1 MVAMVTGSS
10 GQQQWHRRGPNR
22 ERNTTEVAL
31 LCVCVC
37 VGGQGRR
44 GSSSY
49 ATHESFTQLKFMVH
63 LLCDQPC
70 ADRSE
75 CRDPQPQMSPEMAL
89 LQQDVGVRSRNT
101 VKALLASG

>member
-37 VGGQGRR
+37 VCWGAGETGVFILRNPR
-44 GSSSY
+44 IIHSTKVYG
-49 ATHESFTQLKFMVH
+49 AF
-63 LLCDQPC
+63 
-70 ADRSE
+70 
-75 CRDPQPQMSPEMAL
+75 AL
-89 LQQDVGVRSRNT
+89 
-101 VKALLASG
+101 